1 LCRNTVEMRL
11 MEDSTQTHDSGT
23 FSLYP
28 GERNGLAEQRELLS
42 QLSVRLDEYF
52 ALRNLGTP
60 E

>member
-1 LCRNTVEMRL
+1 M
-11 MEDSTQTHDSGT
+11 MEDSTQTRDSGM

-28 GERNGLAEQRELLS
+28 GERNGLQEQRELLS
-42 QLSVRLDEYF
+42 QLSVTLDEYF